1 MRLQKKDCNEAATGF
16 DPQGPAAALDLG
28 DRRSTFPSI
37 RDGPASAKLP
47 RMKVFH
53 LLVAACLGTLSL
65 ATTAQWQ
72 WIDGNG
78 KKVFSDQAPPISVP
92 EKNIV
97 QRPGGTAA
105 PRIPAP
111 SQSQS
116 PSPSQP
122 AATAASAALPRAS
135 ASAGLPRPSGV
146 DRDLEEKTRR
156 AEDADKA
163 RQAAEAER
171 VARAKAD
178 NCARARQGRSTFDSG
193 IRIARINANGER
205 EIMDDTARA
214 AETQRLQ
221 SIIDSEC
228 S

>member
-1 MRLQKKDCNEAATGF
+1 MRF
-16 DPQGPAAALDLG
+16 DPQGPATALDFG

-37 RDGPASAKLP
+37 RDGQASAKLP
-47 RMKVFH
+47 RMKILH
-53 LLVAACLGTLSL
+53 LLVVACLGTLSL
-65 ATTAQWQ
+65 AATAQWQ

-97 QRPGGTAA
+97 RRPGGATSA
-105 PRIPAP
+105 PAP
-111 SQSQS
+111 VLPQS
-116 PSPSQP
+116 
-122 AATAASAALPRAS
+122 ATAASAALPRAS
-135 ASAGLPRPSGV
+135 ASAGLPRPLGV

-205 EIMDDTARA
+205 EIMDDAARA
-214 AETQRLQ
+214 AESQRLQ

>member
-1 MRLQKKDCNEAATGF
+1 MRLQKKDCNEGAPRF
-16 DPQGPAAALDLG
+16 DSHGPSAIP
-28 DRRSTFPSI
+28 DRGHRESTFPNR
-37 RDGPASAKLP
+37 RDGQASAKLP
-47 RMKVFH
+47 SMKISH
-53 LLVAACLGTLSL
+53 LLVAACLGALSS
-65 ATTAQWQ
+65 AATAQWQ
-72 WIDGNG
+72 WVDGNG

-97 QRPGGTAA
+97 RRPGGTTSNQA
-105 PRIPAP
+105 PAP
-111 SQSQS
+111 SQFQL
-116 PSPSQP
+116 PSQP

-135 ASAGLPRPSGV
+135 TSAGLPRPAGV

-156 AEDADKA
+156 ADDADKA

-171 VARAKAD
+171 AARAKAD

-228 S
+228 N

>member
-1 MRLQKKDCNEAATGF
+1 MHLDPHDPGAA
-16 DPQGPAAALDLG
+16 
-28 DRRSTFPSI
+28 RRPGHREPMSPSI
-37 RDGPASAKLP
+37 RDGQASAKLP
-47 RMKVFH
+47 RMKISH

-65 ATTAQWQ
+65 AATAQWQ

-78 KKVFSDQAPPISVP
+78 KKVFSDQGPPMSVP

-97 QRPGGTAA
+97 RRPGGTASTQA
-105 PRIPAP
+105 PAP
-111 SQSQS
+111 SQSQL
-116 PSPSQP
+116 PSQP
-122 AATAASAALPRAS
+122 ATTAASAALPRAS
-135 ASAGLPRPSGV
+135 ASTGLPRPSGV
-146 DRDLEEKTRR
+146 DRDLEERTRR

-214 AETQRLQ
+214 AESQRLQ

>member
-1 MRLQKKDCNEAATGF
+1 M
-16 DPQGPAAALDLG
+16 
-28 DRRSTFPSI
+28 
-37 RDGPASAKLP
+37 
-47 RMKVFH
+47 
-53 LLVAACLGTLSL
+53 ACLGALSS
-65 ATTAQWQ
+65 AATAQWQ

-92 EKNIV
+92 EKNILR
-97 QRPGGTAA
+97 QPGAA
-105 PRIPAP
+105 PSR
-111 SQSQS
+111 
-116 PSPSQP
+116 P
-122 AATAASAALPRAS
+122 AAVLPQAAAAPASAAQPRS
-135 ASAGLPRPSGV
+135 TSGGLPRPSGV

-171 VARAKAD
+171 VAKAKAD

-193 IRIARINANGER
+193 IRVARINANGER
-205 EIMDDTARA
+205 EIMDDGARE
-214 AETQRLQ
+214 AESRRLQ

>member
-1 MRLQKKDCNEAATGF
+1 MRLQKKDCNEGALRF
-16 DPQGPAAALDLG
+16 DPYGPGATH
-28 DRRSTFPSI
+28 DRGHRESTFPSI
-37 RDGPASAKLP
+37 RDGQASAKLP
-47 RMKVFH
+47 RMKIPH

-65 ATTAQWQ
+65 VATAQWQ

-97 QRPGGTAA
+97 RRPGGTASNQV
-105 PRIPAP
+105 P
-111 SQSQS
+111 S
-116 PSPSQP
+116 PSPSQYPAQP

-135 ASAGLPRPSGV
+135 TSAGLPRPSGV

-171 VARAKAD
+171 VARTKAD

-205 EIMDDTARA
+205 EIMDDAARSS
-214 AETQRLQ
+214 ETQRLQ

-228 S
+228 N

>member
-1 MRLQKKDCNEAATGF
+1 
-16 DPQGPAAALDLG
+16 
-28 DRRSTFPSI
+28 
-37 RDGPASAKLP
+37 
-47 RMKVFH
+47 MKISHF
-53 LLVAACLGTLSL
+53 LVTACLGAL
-65 ATTAQWQ
+65 ASTATAQWQ

-78 KKVFSDQAPPISVP
+78 KKVFSDQPPPITVP

-97 QRPGGTAA
+97 RQPGAATSRPAMVAPQAVAA
-105 PRIPAP
+105 P
-111 SQSQS
+111 
-116 PSPSQP
+116 
-122 AATAASAALPRAS
+122 AS
-135 ASAGLPRPSGV
+135 ASSAAQPRSASGGLPRPSGV

-193 IRIARINANGER
+193 IRVARINANGER
-205 EIMDDTARA
+205 EIMDDGARE
-214 AETQRLQ
+214 AENRRLQ

>member
-1 MRLQKKDCNEAATGF
+1 MRF
-16 DPQGPAAALDLG
+16 DPQGPAVALDLG
-28 DRRSTFPSI
+28 DHRSTFPSI
-37 RDGPASAKLP
+37 RDGQASAKLP
-47 RMKVFH
+47 WMKVSH
-53 LLVAACLGTLSL
+53 LLVAACLGMLSL

-92 EKNIV
+92 EKDIV
-97 QRPGGTAA
+97 RRPGGTSA

-116 PSPSQP
+116 QPPSQP
-122 AATAASAALPRAS
+122 ATTAASAALPRAS
-135 ASAGLPRPSGV
+135 ASAALPRPSGV

-193 IRIARINANGER
+193 IRMARINANGER

-221 SIIDSEC
+221 SIIDNEC

>member
-1 MRLQKKDCNEAATGF
+1 MRV
-16 DPQGPAAALDLG
+16 DPQGPALALDFG

-37 RDGPASAKLP
+37 RDGQASAKLP
-47 RMKVFH
+47 WMKVSH

-65 ATTAQWQ
+65 ATIAQWQ

-97 QRPGGTAA
+97 QRPGGTSA

-111 SQSQS
+111 SQS
-116 PSPSQP
+116 PSQP
-122 AATAASAALPRAS
+122 ATTAASAALPRTS
-135 ASAGLPRPSGV
+135 ASAALPRPSGV